1 MRTVPE
7 SAGFFLNRK
16 HTPTMGRIRRRV
28 EGPSLRRDRGA
39 LPRAP
44 VHSLSPAREV
54 MKKSL
59 SATSRITISLVS
71 MALTT
76 LLGAH
81 LLGLVPN
88 ERDAIMRGRSHLCES
103 IAIQFSLFALR
114 GDYEAMETSLK
125 AIVDRNQEIRSV
137 GLRQADGTLVIAT
150 DAHEQAWPASTTS
163 QSTETHM
170 HVPIFQADQRWG
182 TVEVC
187 YVSPEY
193 TGWSG
198 RFMHP
203 LLALCLYF
211 ILCTLVVF
219 GTYLRKVLTQLN
231 PSKVVPQRVRSA
243 LDALAEG
250 LLLLDP
256 QGRIVLANQSF
267 STTTGCEMND
277 LIGKSADSLPWIDK
291 DDKDRN
297 AEEKATGPVATPRP
311 WVQVLQGGE
320 SQRGR
325 FFGFSTQTQ
334 GDKTFVVSASPICDD
349 AGRRR
354 GAIASFEDVS
364 RLERKKDELS
374 LALQSLR
381 LSSEKVREQNAVLER
396 LATRDPL
403 TSCFNR
409 RSFFEQFDSL
419 WNTAQRYNQPLSAI
433 MVDVDHFKSVNDT
446 HGHSIGDQVLQQ
458 VAKTLEQT
466 ARDSDIVARYGGE
479 EFAILLPNTDILEGA
494 VCAERFR
501 KALAAMKFPN
511 LSITA
516 SLGVSALSQH
526 PNTPQELLDQADK
539 CLYVAKRNGRNQV
552 VRLDQISSSLIVDE
566 KPVTRTMAPQP
577 SKTHIPFPAVTA
589 LISALGYR
597 DPDTASHSRRVAD
610 LCVDV
615 AQGLMSMSNCYVLET
630 AALLHDIG
638 KIGMP
643 DAILRKPGKLTD
655 EEWALMHKHERI
667 GLEIIRASFASEEL
681 SLIVE
686 NYRRHFDGRDENL
699 GPVGTHIPL
708 GARILAVA
716 DAFDSMVTPRSYRPA
731 RSTPEAFAELR
742 RCAGTQFDTE
752 IVERFIKVSQRYKP
766 DMRISG
772 QVSKETALGI
782 GLEMER
788 LAEAVDL
795 QDIAGLKVMAGRLSE
810 SAARNGAPEIAAK
823 AMELE
828 QAANAK
834 GDVLGVIQRACEL
847 LDYCRATQSSYLEHA
862 MTPHPT
868 AASSSAK

>member
-1 MRTVPE
+1 
-7 SAGFFLNRK
+7 
-16 HTPTMGRIRRRV
+16 
-28 EGPSLRRDRGA
+28 
-39 LPRAP
+39 
-44 VHSLSPAREV
+44 

-59 SATSRITISLVS
+59 SATNRITLSLVS

-103 IAIQFSLFALR
+103 IAIQFSVLAHR
-114 GDYEAMETSLK
+114 GDHEAMETSLK
-125 AIVDRNQEIRSV
+125 AIVDRNPEIRSI
-137 GLRQADGTLVIAT
+137 GLRTADGYLVVASDT
-150 DAHEQAWPASTTS
+150 HAQTWPASTTG

-170 HVPIFQADQRWG
+170 YVPIFQGQQRWG
-182 TVEVC
+182 NVEVC
-187 YVSPEY
+187 YTSPSY
-193 TGWSG
+193 TGWTG
-198 RFMHP
+198 KYLHP
-203 LLALCLYF
+203 LAALCLYF
-211 ILCTLVVF
+211 VVATLIVF
-219 GTYLRKVLTQLN
+219 GGYLKRVLTQLN

-243 LDALAEG
+243 LDALSEG

-256 QGRIVLANQSF
+256 YGRIVLANQSF
-267 STTTGCEMND
+267 STSTGCELD
-277 LIGKSADSLPWIDK
+277 ELLGKV
-291 DDKDRN
+291 
-297 AEEKATGPVATPRP
+297 ATGLKWVDKEDHGQSSDAGSAATMPWVDVLKDGTPR
-311 WVQVLQGGE
+311 
-320 SQRGR
+320 RGR
-325 FFGFSTQTQ
+325 ILAYQTKTQ
-334 GDKTFVVSASPICDD
+334 GDKTFAVSASPICDD
-349 AGRRR
+349 TGRRR
-354 GAIASFEDVS
+354 GAIASFEDVT

-374 LALQSLR
+374 SALQTLR
-381 LSSEKVREQNAVLER
+381 LSSDKIREQNTALER
-396 LATRDPL
+396 LAMRDPL
-403 TSCFNR
+403 TNCYNR
-409 RSFFEQFDSL
+409 RSFFEQFDTH
-419 WNTAQRYNQPLSAI
+419 WNTAQRYHHPLSAI
-433 MVDVDHFKSVNDT
+433 MVDVDHFKSVNDN
-446 HGHSIGDQVLQQ
+446 HGHSVGDQVLQK
-458 VAKTLEQT
+458 VAETLQAT
-466 ARDSDIVARYGGE
+466 ARDADVVARYGGE
-479 EFAILLPNTDILEGA
+479 EFTVLLPNTDILDA
-494 VCAERFR
+494 ALCAERFR

-516 SLGVSALSQH
+516 SLGVSSISLH
-526 PNTPQELLDQADK
+526 PASPQELLDQADK

-552 VRLDQISSSLIVDE
+552 VRFDQVPTNLVVDE
-566 KPVTRTMAPQP
+566 KKVTRTNTPQP

-615 AQGLMSMSNCYVLET
+615 AHGLMSMSHCYVLET

-643 DAILRKPGKLTD
+643 DSILRKPGQLSD
-655 EEWALMHKHERI
+655 DEWALMRKHERM

-681 SLIVE
+681 SQIVE

-716 DAFDSMVTPRSYRPA
+716 DAFDSMVTARSYRPA
-731 RSTPEAFAELR
+731 RPRQEAFAELR

-752 IVERFIKVSQRYKP
+752 IVERFIKVAQRYKP
-766 DMRISG
+766 DMRVAER
-772 QVSKETALGI
+772 VSKETALGI

-810 SAARNGAPEIAAK
+810 SAARSGAPEIAAK

-828 QAANAK
+828 QAASAK

-847 LDYCRATQSSYLEHA
+847 LEYCRATQSSYLEHA
-862 MTPHPT
+862 MTPRESVV
-868 AASSSAK
+868 AGSAKSPG

>member
-1 MRTVPE
+1 
-7 SAGFFLNRK
+7 
-16 HTPTMGRIRRRV
+16 
-28 EGPSLRRDRGA
+28 
-39 LPRAP
+39 
-44 VHSLSPAREV
+44 

-59 SATSRITISLVS
+59 SATSRITLSLVS

-103 IAIQFSLFALR
+103 IAIQFSVLAHVSNQ
-114 GDYEAMETSLK
+114 EAMETSLK
-125 AIVDRNQEIRSV
+125 AIVERNKEIRSV
-137 GLRQADGTLVIAT
+137 GLRKADGTLIVAT
-150 DAHEQAWPASTTS
+150 QDHAQTWPADTTG

-170 HVPIFQADQRWG
+170 YVPIYRGDQRWG

-187 YVSPEY
+187 YVPPSY
-193 TGWSG
+193 TGWTG
-198 RFMHP
+198 RFLHP
-203 LLALCLYF
+203 LVALCLYF
-211 ILCTLVVF
+211 VVVTLIVF
-219 GTYLRKVLTQLN
+219 GGYLKRVLTQLN

-243 LDALAEG
+243 LDSLSEG

-256 QGRIVLANQSF
+256 HGRIVLANQSF
-267 STTTGCEMND
+267 SETTGCD
-277 LIGKSADSLPWIDK
+277 LDELLGKP
-291 DDKDRN
+291 
-297 AEEKATGPVATPRP
+297 ATGLKWLDKEDQGQKSDAGPAPVMP
-311 WVQVLQGGE
+311 WMDVLKDGT
-320 SQRGR
+320 SRRGR
-325 FFGFSTQTQ
+325 LLSYHTKTQ
-334 GDKTFVVSASPICDD
+334 GDKTFAVSASSICDD
-349 AGRRR
+349 TGRRR
-354 GAIASFEDVS
+354 GAIASFEDVT

-374 LALQSLR
+374 SALQTLR
-381 LSSEKVREQNAVLER
+381 LSSEKIREQNTALER

-403 TSCFNR
+403 TNCFNR
-409 RSFFEQFDSL
+409 RSFFEQFDAH
-419 WNTAQRYNQPLSAI
+419 WNTAQRYHQPLSAI
-433 MVDVDHFKSVNDT
+433 MVDVDHFKSVNDN
-446 HGHSIGDQVLQQ
+446 HGHSVGDQVLQK
-458 VAKTLEQT
+458 VAETLQAT
-466 ARDSDIVARYGGE
+466 AREADVVARYGGE
-479 EFAILLPNTDILEGA
+479 EFTVLLPNTDILDAA

-501 KALAAMKFPN
+501 KALAAMKFPQ
-511 LSITA
+511 LSVTA
-516 SLGVSALSQH
+516 SLGVSSLSLH
-526 PNTPQELLDQADK
+526 PTTPQELLDQADK

-552 VRLDQISSSLIVDE
+552 VRFDQVPTNLVVDE
-566 KPVTRTMAPQP
+566 KKTSRTSTTPAPH
-577 SKTHIPFPAVTA
+577 KTHIPFPAVTA

-615 AQGLMSMSNCYVLET
+615 AHGLMSMSNCYVLET

-643 DAILRKPGKLTD
+643 DAILRKPGKLSED
-655 EEWALMHKHERI
+655 EWALMHKHERI

-681 SLIVE
+681 SQIVE

-716 DAFDSMVTPRSYRPA
+716 DAFDSMVTERSYRPA
-731 RSTPEAFAELR
+731 RPHQEAFAELR

-766 DMRISG
+766 ETRIMG

-788 LAEAVDL
+788 LAEAVDQ

-810 SAARNGAPEIAAK
+810 SAARSGAPEIAAK

-828 QAANAK
+828 QAASAK

-847 LDYCRATQSSYLEHA
+847 LEYCRATQSSYLEHTLPPQA
-862 MTPHPT
+862 T
-868 AASSSAK
+868 ALVSQV

>member
-1 MRTVPE
+1 
-7 SAGFFLNRK
+7 
-16 HTPTMGRIRRRV
+16 
-28 EGPSLRRDRGA
+28 
-39 LPRAP
+39 
-44 VHSLSPAREV
+44 

-59 SATSRITISLVS
+59 SATSRITLSLVS

-103 IAIQFSLFALR
+103 IAIQFSVLAHR
-114 GDYEAMETSLK
+114 GDHEAMETSLK
-125 AIVDRNQEIRSV
+125 AIVDRNKEILSV
-137 GLRQADGTLVIAT
+137 GLRQADGTLVVAT
-150 DAHEQAWPASTTS
+150 DTHAQTWPASTTG

-170 HVPIFQADQRWG
+170 FVPIFQGDRRWG

-187 YVSPEY
+187 YTSPSY
-193 TGWSG
+193 TGWTG
-198 RFMHP
+198 KFLHP
-203 LLALCLYF
+203 LVALCLYF
-211 ILCTLVVF
+211 VAVTLIVF
-219 GTYLRKVLTQLN
+219 GGYLKRVLTQLN

-243 LDALAEG
+243 LDALSEG

-256 QGRIVLANQSF
+256 HGRIVLANQSF
-267 STTTGCEMND
+267 SETTGCELDD
-277 LIGKSADSLPWIDK
+277 LLGKPATGLPWVDK
-291 DDKDRN
+291 EDKGTQSDGSP
-297 AEEKATGPVATPRP
+297 ATAMP
-311 WVQVLQGGE
+311 WVEVLKDG
-320 SQRGR
+320 SPRRGR
-325 FFGFSTQTQ
+325 VLSYHTKTQ
-334 GDKTFVVSASPICDD
+334 GNKTFAVSASPICDD
-349 AGRRR
+349 TGRRR
-354 GAIASFEDVS
+354 GAIASFEDVT

-374 LALQSLR
+374 SALQTLR
-381 LSSEKVREQNAVLER
+381 HSTDKIREQNTALER
-396 LATRDPL
+396 LASRDPL

-409 RSFFEQFDSL
+409 RSFFEQFDAH
-419 WNTAQRYNQPLSAI
+419 WNTAQRYNHPLSAI
-433 MVDVDHFKSVNDT
+433 MVDVDHFKSVNDN
-446 HGHSIGDQVLQQ
+446 HGHSAGDQVLQK
-458 VAKTLEQT
+458 VAETLQAT
-466 ARDSDIVARYGGE
+466 ARDADVVARYGGE
-479 EFAILLPNTDILEGA
+479 EFAVLLPHTDILDAA

-516 SLGVSALSQH
+516 SLGVSSISLH
-526 PNTPQELLDQADK
+526 PASPQELLDQADK

-552 VRLDQISSSLIVDE
+552 VRFDQVPTNLVVDE
-566 KPVTRTMAPQP
+566 KKVTRTNSPTP

-589 LISALGYR
+589 LISALAYR

-615 AQGLMSMSNCYVLET
+615 AHGLMSMSNCYVLET

-643 DAILRKPGKLTD
+643 DSILRKPGKLSD
-655 EEWALMHKHERI
+655 DEWALMHKHERI

-681 SLIVE
+681 SQIVE
-686 NYRRHFDGRDENL
+686 NYRRHFDGRNENL
-699 GPVGTHIPL
+699 GPVGSHIPL

-716 DAFDSMVTPRSYRPA
+716 DAFDSMVTERSYRPA
-731 RSTPEAFAELR
+731 RPRQEAYVELR

-766 DMRISG
+766 DTRITG

-810 SAARNGAPEIAAK
+810 SAARSGAPEIAAK

-828 QAANAK
+828 QAASAK

-847 LDYCRATQSSYLEHA
+847 LEYCRATQSSYLEHA
-862 MTPHPT
+862 LTPQAT
-868 AASSSAK
+868 DLARAAK